1 MDDVSEWII
10 RSPIVLMHP
19 HQENIWDTVVLT
31 GTHIQ
36 AVNIV
41 IRTATR
47 IATGTVTTVVM
58 IVTGTETP
66 MVVITV
72 TGVTVVVRL
81 LAVDV
86 THLITGGVGVIQEA
100 RREVAVLARISMGLP
115 MAPLILPTMP
125 KMAAVGEVAT
135 YTALSCSVFICLFLA
150 KGRARTNKGFLAD
163 KPPTE
168 FKFTKV
174 SLLPVLKRPGPGS
187 VYLRKKIK
195 SQVFFHAR
203 LFLLVFPHA
212 FRIALLLCVRLSSIG
227 EDAHGQVYDVSII
240 HA

>member
-10 RSPIVLMHP
+10 LSPTVLMHL
-19 HQENIWDTVVLT
+19 HQENIWDIVVLT

-41 IRTATR
+41 IRTVTR

-72 TGVTVVVRL
+72 TGVTAVVRL
-81 LAVDV
+81 PAVGV
-86 THLITGGVGVIQEA
+86 THLITGGVGVIQGA

-125 KMAAVGEVAT
+125 KMAVVGEGTTLRPEYVMFCL
-135 YTALSCSVFICLFLA
+135 YLSVFR
-150 KGRARTNKGFLAD
+150 KGSGTYK
-163 KPPTE
+163 
-168 FKFTKV
+168 
-174 SLLPVLKRPGPGS
+174 
-187 VYLRKKIK
+187 
-195 SQVFFHAR
+195 
-203 LFLLVFPHA
+203 
-212 FRIALLLCVRLSSIG
+212 
-227 EDAHGQVYDVSII
+227 
-240 HA
+240 